1 MCFDKKSKIYA
12 ERLRQLERL
21 GLVMPSEY
29 QLLDTRPSEVAVEQ
43 CENESLPLVTDLPD
57 GKTLYDV
64 WISLWAERPG
74 VRLSY
79 YRLEPPWRDHGFLE
93 LPRFADSH
101 VGEQYRLPGELELP
115 RSTVL
120 NLNFCKT
127 GWPLPSTRVEGV
139 LCAWSATPIPKQFR
153 HGATIP
159 VTVRLFDRG
168 GQQLA
173 ETTVTL
179 WVDRLTHQRE
189 RAQHT
194 AKARMAQPRT
204 GTNAPSRSANP
215 QSNRSCVHDQT
226 AGNNLSAESQR
237 GERGHD

>member
-29 QLLDTRPSEVAVEQ
+29 QLLDARPSEVAVEQ
-43 CENESLPLVTDLPD
+43 SERELFCPLIDLPD
-57 GKTLYDV
+57 GKTLYVV
-64 WISLWAERPG
+64 WVSLWAARPG
-74 VRLSY
+74 VRLYY
-79 YRLEPPWRDHGFLE
+79 YRLEPPWRDHGLLK
-93 LPRFADSH
+93 LPSFADSH

-115 RSTVL
+115 RATVL

-139 LCAWSATPIPKQFR
+139 LCTWSATPIPKQFR
-153 HGATIP
+153 HGAMIP

-179 WVDRLTHQRE
+179 CVDRLTHQPE

-194 AKARMAQPRT
+194 ADARMAQPRA
-204 GTNAPSRSANP
+204 GTNTPSRSATAR
-215 QSNRSCVHDQT
+215 SNRSCVHDQA